1 MKPDDTRLA
10 TISSVDSARV
20 VFHVDEVSL
29 LRLRRL
35 KKSEGKETPYPV
47 GMGRADEKGFPH
59 SGTLDL
65 DDLRIDVKTDTVVCR
80 AVFPNADG
88 TLMPGMFARV
98 RVATSTPYKTLAV
111 DARAIHNPVAN
122 GSYYVLVVN
131 ERNIVEKR
139 EVQLTSQQGLWGIKS
154 GLKAEDWI
162 VVKYDRE
169 LKAGMTVQPKRVV
182 MKDPPVAPP
191 KKLPEKKTHT
201 EAPPASAKLRDLI
214 KERHAVLIKV
224 ADVVT
229 MQYQA
234 GLAPLSAVMQ
244 ARQAVIEAG
253 LDLCETHAERIA
265 LLRENL
271 KLAAET
277 FKLTQARLKVDRNG
291 ETGVLQAQA
300 MLLDAQIRLLRDEEK
315 AKEAK

>member
-1 MKPDDTRLA
+1 
-10 TISSVDSARV
+10 
-20 VFHVDEVSL
+20 
-29 LRLRRL
+29 
-35 KKSEGKETPYPV
+35 
-47 GMGRADEKGFPH
+47 
-59 SGTLDL
+59 
-65 DDLRIDVKTDTVVCR
+65 
-80 AVFPNADG
+80 
-88 TLMPGMFARV
+88 
-98 RVATSTPYKTLAV
+98 
-111 DARAIHNPVAN
+111 
-122 GSYYVLVVN
+122 
-131 ERNIVEKR
+131 
-139 EVQLTSQQGLWGIKS
+139 
-154 GLKAEDWI
+154 
-162 VVKYDRE
+162 
-169 LKAGMTVQPKRVV
+169 MTVQPKRVV

-201 EAPPASAKLRDLI
+201 EAPPASAKLRDLM
-214 KERHAVLIKV
+214 KERHAVLTKV

-229 MQYQA
+229 MQYSA